1 MRIFIT
7 TAIAAA
13 GLAFAAS
20 SAYADGITDFW
31 SMQKGYGYDAAKAP
45 AAPAGW
51 PFYEKWLGPQPAAAT
66 AQPTVV
72 HHATLHHTR
81 HGRVIEPTHG

>member
-1 MRIFIT
+1 MKIFIT

-13 GLAFAAS
+13 GLAIAAS

-31 SMQKGYGYDAAKAP
+31 AMQKGYGYDAATTP

-51 PFYEKWLGPQPAAAT
+51 PFYERWLGQPAAT
-66 AQPTVV
+66 AQPIAV

-81 HGRVIEPTHG
+81 HGKVIEPTHG